1 MNKPQQRLIDRA
13 ASLFEADEPAHLC
26 IAADGRVL
34 DVDDAAEEM
43 LERPRPELT
52 GRVYRDVLVL
62 LDPQSRSY
70 VQHIVEECL
79 CGAPEN
85 SLRRDCILALLNGRE
100 LAVRVELRLYS
111 ENDARL
117 AFVRLRRLEKIEPT
131 AESQIARQIGH
142 YSASLDLMPDNICEL
157 DRNGT
162 ILFHNHPPLGLPAGD
177 YRGRN
182 LFDLLEENMR
192 HILRRTLDQ
201 AHAGGKATPFEI
213 RSRMDGHT
221 RWWNGIVI
229 PHEVDGGIRRF
240 VCLGRDV
247 TAARNVQEERERHLQ
262 ALQELDRLSR
272 RMAAMEDVDD
282 IDDTIA
288 DALRDMLD
296 CDRVYLLALDRD
308 TMREADVVADS
319 RSDKMKALT
328 PDRRLQLTDEVA
340 ARFRQVFSSGVTLR
354 FDPETGRQIQHPV
367 QESAAGSEMLTSVT
381 EQTNG
386 IWFLGAHS
394 SDAARVWRTW
404 EFRLIRN
411 VAERLEGHI
420 QRMLLLR
427 ALRRNEHRFR
437 VLAEIA
443 TDFCFHVLIDNSGAE
458 NILWHT
464 EEVREF
470 AGVSAAEMAA
480 GGLLKTLFGAESER
494 VVEHL
499 RVGRF
504 PERRERT
511 WRPERAR
518 KRQVV
523 DMLRARKQDD
533 GFHIF
538 GAIRDVS
545 ARYAIQERLQAGMVE
560 QEAMVREIHHRVK
573 NNLQIVSSL
582 LNIQMRT
589 IKEEHYRSIFRES
602 RSRIRSMALIHDKLY
617 HSDNLARIDFST
629 YVHSLVRE
637 LRRSFGVHEGS
648 VATDVDI
655 EQLFLSVQQAV
666 PCGLVINELVNNSL
680 KYAFPEEWRSGGRQA
695 RISIAMR
702 VDPDEGGRKYRLTI
716 ADNGVGLPA
725 AATTTPRHTAIGLQL
740 VSMLLK
746 QIDGTLRVDRQHG
759 TTCEIRF

>member
-1 MNKPQQRLIDRA
+1 MNKPQKRLIDRA

-34 DVDDAAEEM
+34 EADDAAVEM
-43 LERPRPELT
+43 LGRPRSDLT
-52 GRVYRDVLVL
+52 GRVYRDILVL

-70 VQHIVEECL
+70 IQHIVEECL
-79 CGAPEN
+79 CGAPDN
-85 SLRRDCILALLNGRE
+85 SLRRACMLALQSGRE
-100 LAVRVELRLYS
+100 LAVRVELRLLCES
-111 ENDARL
+111 GARV
-117 AFVRLRRLEKIEPT
+117 AFVRLRRIERIEAA
-131 AESQIARQIGH
+131 AEPRIARQISH
-142 YSASLDLMPDNICEL
+142 YSASLDLMPDSICEL

-162 ILFHNHPPLGLPAGD
+162 ILFHNHPPLGLPAID

-192 HILRRTLDQ
+192 HILRRALDQ
-201 AHAGGKATPFEI
+201 AHAGGKAAPFEI
-213 RSRMDGHT
+213 RSKVDGRT

-229 PHEVDGGIRRF
+229 PHEVDSGIRRF

-247 TAARNVQEERERHLQ
+247 SAARQLQEERERHLR

-272 RMAAMEDVDD
+272 RMAAMQDVDD

-288 DALRDMLD
+288 DALRSMLD

-308 TMREADVVADS
+308 TMREADVVAES
-319 RSDKMKALT
+319 RGEQMETLT
-328 PDRRLQLTDEVA
+328 PDRRLHLTDAVA

-354 FDPETGRQIQHPV
+354 FDPETGRQIQHPA
-367 QESAAGSEMLTSVT
+367 QEDAAGSEMPTCVT
-381 EQTNG
+381 EQPNG

-411 VAERLEGHI
+411 VAERLDNHI

-443 TDFCFHVLIDNSGAE
+443 TDFCFHVVIDKTGAE

-464 EEVREF
+464 DAVREF
-470 AGVSAAEMAA
+470 TGFSAAELAA
-480 GGLLKTLFGAESER
+480 NGLLKTLFGAESER

-523 DMLRARKQDD
+523 DMLRARRQDD

-545 ARYAIQERLQAGMVE
+545 AHYAIQERLQAGMIE

-637 LRRSFGVHEGS
+637 LRRSFGLREGS

-655 EQLFLSVQQAV
+655 DHLYLGVQQAV

-680 KYAFPEEWRSGGRQA
+680 KYAFPEEWRGGGRQA
-695 RISIAMR
+695 RINIAMR
-702 VDPDEGGRKYRLTI
+702 VDPDEAGRTYRLTI
-716 ADNGVGLPA
+716 SDNGVGLPA
-725 AATTTPRHTAIGLQL
+725 TATTTPRHTAIGLQL
-740 VSMLLK
+740 VNMLLK

-759 TTCEIRF
+759 TSCEIRF